1 MSHCKPCLPLK
12 TVLFR
17 ETNVH
22 RAHSGWFITGK
33 KDWVFQSEVPVYR
46 KKKNILKKKSQMLLS
61 MSTSI
66 RNDLNLAVP
75 LKDFYFPN
83 FKLKIYVAV

>member
-1 MSHCKPCLPLK
+1 
-12 TVLFR
+12 
-17 ETNVH
+17 
-22 RAHSGWFITGK
+22 
-33 KDWVFQSEVPVYR
+33 
-46 KKKNILKKKSQMLLS
+46 MLLS

>member
-1 MSHCKPCLPLK
+1 M
-12 TVLFR
+12 
-17 ETNVH
+17 VH
-22 RAHSGWFITGK
+22 NRKERLGISIQSPSLQKEK
-33 KDWVFQSEVPVYR
+33 KY
-46 KKKNILKKKSQMLLS
+46 IKKKSQMLLS